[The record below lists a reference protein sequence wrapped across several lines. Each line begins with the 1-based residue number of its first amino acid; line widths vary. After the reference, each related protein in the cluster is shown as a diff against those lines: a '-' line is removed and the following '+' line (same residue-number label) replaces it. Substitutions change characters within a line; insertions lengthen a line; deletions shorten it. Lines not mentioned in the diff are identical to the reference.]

1 MTFGLALVPYY
12 ALPLHAFIITSTI
25 FRTQRSHRCIY
36 KKAARSPSCF
46 SSKGD
51 VQNDGILHYLQLKRN
66 YVGSFRK
73 RKRQRLP
80 RTNMS
85 RSRLGLLD
93 IIRRVI
99 LEVSFVSIAIAVAA
113 SIAIFARIE
122 CKKIVIVNWIL
133 RYMTMSVF
141 LKLCMIQSHLTSI
154 AAIEKDNWFIP
165 GCFHLLLDD
174 PNKNNTQLSSSS
186 VVPVRIRQVQGDGSC
201 LFQSIAAGILFDENV
216 QLPQQSKVVHYSL
229 TLRELAV
236 KTLRDGINNNTSIIT
251 MNGGTTITVQSLVS
265 NAARLYGMTCNNY
278 LSEMQQ
284 VAVWGGGPEIVA
296 LAHYLQRQIVVLETY
311 SGFTSSSDD
320 EQQQHDVIY
329 LKEMTRFGSPQ
340 YSTISLNPIFIL
352 AANERFPKDYGNAK
366 YNHYLAVFPTSQL
379 NA

>member
-1 MTFGLALVPYY
+1 V
-12 ALPLHAFIITSTI
+12 
-25 FRTQRSHRCIY
+25 
-36 KKAARSPSCF
+36 
-46 SSKGD
+46 
-51 VQNDGILHYLQLKRN
+51 
-66 YVGSFRK
+66 
-73 RKRQRLP
+73 
-80 RTNMS
+80 
-85 RSRLGLLD
+85 
-93 IIRRVI
+93 
-99 LEVSFVSIAIAVAA
+99 
-113 SIAIFARIE
+113 
-122 CKKIVIVNWIL
+122 
-133 RYMTMSVF
+133 
-141 LKLCMIQSHLTSI
+141 QSHLTSI
-154 AAIEKDNWFIP
+154 AALEKDNWFIP

-186 VVPVRIRQVQGDGSC
+186 VVPVRIRQVQGNGSC
-201 LFQSIAAGILFDENV
+201 LFQAIAAGILFDEINNV
-216 QLPQQSKVVHYSL
+216 QLLPQSKVVHYSL

-236 KTLRDGINNNTSIIT
+236 NTLRDGIDNNTSIIT
-251 MNGGTTITVQSLVS
+251 TNGETTTVQSLVS

-320 EQQQHDVIY
+320 EQQQQQHDVIY